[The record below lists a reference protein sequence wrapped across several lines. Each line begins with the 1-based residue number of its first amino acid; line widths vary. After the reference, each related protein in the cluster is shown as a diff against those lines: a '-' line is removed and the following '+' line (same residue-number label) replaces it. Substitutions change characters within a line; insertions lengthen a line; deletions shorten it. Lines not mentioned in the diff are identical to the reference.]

1 MSSGWHSTLT
11 ISHPDEILPIAMS
24 SGWLTAQAMSQLHI
38 MHMILGL
45 ARTLDL
51 HITIPLWGNPPVMRL
66 FETDTALSEDWTSCW
81 SIKSNRW
88 WVQKLQHS
96 YDVTV
101 MSERDIEQ
109 LTLCSKIRNK
119 RRGEISLISLNS
131 RLFQH
136 QYHLDN
142 FRWNQSRK
150 GVQFVDIP
158 VSLI

>member
-1 MSSGWHSTLT
+1 
-11 ISHPDEILPIAMS
+11 
-24 SGWLTAQAMSQLHI
+24 
-38 MHMILGL
+38 MILGL

-81 SIKSNRW
+81 SIKSNRR

-119 RRGEISLISLNS
+119 RRGKY
-131 RLFQH
+131 R
-136 QYHLDN
+136 
-142 FRWNQSRK
+142 
-150 GVQFVDIP
+150 
-158 VSLI
+158 